1 MDLNQVTLP
10 VRNIQEV
17 VSFYL
22 QLGVTQIVDTPTLLV
37 TLGLFRCVE
46 ISFI

>member
-22 QLGVTQIVDTPTLLV
+22 QLGVTQIIDTPYV
-37 TLGLFRCVE
+37 ARNPW
-46 ISFI
+46 SFQVR